1 MPKWI
6 QRAAD
11 RAVSI
16 WDYVS
21 AGVWT
26 DNRQRWQVRVVKTLN
41 LSVRSFLN
49 ADIQTQACAMTY
61 RTLLAIVPALALLF
75 AIGRGFNM
83 QNLIEGE
90 LMHLFPAQHQ
100 AVVAAL
106 GFVDSYL
113 NQSAEGVFVGVGI
126 VFLLWTLISLIMNV
140 EDTFNLVWGI
150 KEGRSLWRKLTDYT
164 AMLIIR
170 PGSSW

>member
-11 RAVSI
+11 RALSI
-16 WDYVS
+16 WNYVS

-83 QNLIEGE
+83 QNFIEGE
-90 LMHLFPAQHQ
+90 LMH
-100 AVVAAL
+100 
-106 GFVDSYL
+106 
-113 NQSAEGVFVGVGI
+113 QSRI
-126 VFLLWTLISLIMNV
+126 HN
-140 EDTFNLVWGI
+140 
-150 KEGRSLWRKLTDYT
+150 
-164 AMLIIR
+164 
-170 PGSSW
+170 